1 MIFNSNKE
9 LTEVLRSLV
18 QIPSENPP
26 GITKDIVDYLVLE
39 VFRKEYGFENRI
51 ITHKKNNLT
60 LHNLVTKIGSGERKI
75 ILTGHFDVVPAGDP
89 SNWYYPPFSA
99 EIKDNKLYGRGS
111 ADMKGGLTM
120 LIGVMKN
127 ISQNTNLLKKYSVI
141 FAGTADEEVG
151 MTGSITLSKQG
162 LMDNAELLVIAEPT
176 NMNIGIAEKGLLWI
190 KLKVSGKAA
199 HGAMPEKGI
208 NSILGAT
215 NIIPKLYNS
224 LDKEE
229 NEILGSS
236 TLNIGKIRGGSLINV
251 VPEKTELELD
261 FRLIPEQDPDKLI
274 ENLNNISIDPYTFSF
289 EILKK
294 LPAFH
299 SKVNYPFLYNLR
311 NICGTKL
318 VGLPYATDGAYL
330 LNQSN
335 PIPFIIFGPGD
346 PAIVH
351 TVNEYIELKSVFKST
366 KNLTEA
372 MFQTYA

>member
-1 MIFNSNKE
+1 MILNSNKE
-9 LTEVLRSLV
+9 LTEILRKLV

-26 GITKDIVDYLVLE
+26 GLTKEIVDYLVSE
-39 VFRKEYGFENRI
+39 VLREEYGFENRV
-51 ITHKKNNLT
+51 ITYKKNNLT
-60 LHNLVTKIGSGERKI
+60 LHNLVTKVGSGEKKI

-89 SNWYYPPFSA
+89 SSWYYPPFSA

-111 ADMKGGLTM
+111 VDMKGGLTM

-127 ISQNTNLLKKYSVI
+127 ISQNANLLKKYSII
-141 FAGTADEEVG
+141 FAGTADEELG

-176 NMNIGIAEKGLLWI
+176 NMNIGIAEKGLLWL
-190 KLKVSGKAA
+190 KLKVFGKAA

-208 NSILGAT
+208 SSILGAT
-215 NIIPKLYNS
+215 NIIPNLYNS
-224 LDKEE
+224 LDKEV

-236 TLNIGKIRGGSLINV
+236 TLNIGKISGGSLINV

-261 FRLIPEQDPDKLI
+261 FRLTPEQNPDKLI
-274 ENLNNISIDPYTFSF
+274 EKLNKLRIDPCSFSF

-294 LPAFH
+294 LPAFQ
-299 SKVNYPFLYNLR
+299 SNVNHPFLYNLK

-318 VGLPYATDGAYL
+318 IGLPYATDGANL

-346 PAIVH
+346 PSIVH
-351 TVNEYIELKSVFKST
+351 IVNEYIELKSVFKST
-366 KNLTEA
+366 KSLTEA
-372 MFQTYA
+372 IIQTYT